1 VAKSPSPS
9 PMMLSMSMSEEH
21 KVAVSVSVAME
32 ATTSKYWE
40 EEKEGTAGEK
50 LAELTF
56 EQLRDCI
63 GAANKKEPTPAE
75 SPEPTV
81 SAIPRS
87 N

>member
-1 VAKSPSPS
+1 MGAVAKSPSPS

-50 LAELTF
+50 LALLSLKI
-56 EQLRDCI
+56 QRYCQRHLLLR
-63 GAANKKEPTPAE
+63 
-75 SPEPTV
+75 S
-81 SAIPRS
+81 
-87 N
+87 